1 MNDSLSAKKKK
12 KKVGSRGILMEAPDK
27 RVIRHKL

>member
-1 MNDSLSAKKKK
+1 MNDSLSAKKK

>member
-1 MNDSLSAKKKK
+1 MIACQQKKKK